1 MSPASRWSRNCTPL
15 TTRPSLTS
23 RQGMILRAGIE
34 RLREGEAAFPQGL
47 ADDRTRGARVPA
59 AAQIVERRDAARRLQ
74 GEMAKG
80 GCGAADQVEIGP
92 RQHAVARY
100 VGDEQVTRFR
110 IEAGH
115 VPEAAA

>member
-34 RLREGEAAFPQGL
+34 RLREGEAAFPQRL
-47 ADDRTRGARVPA
+47 ADDRSLSARVPGA
-59 AAQIVERRDAARRLQ
+59 PQVVERGDSAGSLD
-74 GEMAKG
+74 GEMGKG
-80 GCGAADQVEIGP
+80 GRGAADQVAIGP

-100 VGDEQVTRFR
+100 VGDEQMTRFR
-110 IEAGH
+110 IEAGN
-115 VPEAAA
+115 